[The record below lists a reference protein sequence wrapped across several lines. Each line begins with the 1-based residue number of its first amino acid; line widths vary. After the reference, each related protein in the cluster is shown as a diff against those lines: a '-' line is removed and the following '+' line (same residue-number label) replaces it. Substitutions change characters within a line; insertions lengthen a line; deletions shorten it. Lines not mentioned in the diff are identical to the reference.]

1 MQKVINLTRNQ
12 VIRSAR
18 GFLQGS
24 QLKDALDAIENIEI
38 VMFNSNPDRTRL
50 ESLYN
55 DINPSKS
62 FYVNHIQ
69 KFFFRR
75 FCSSLCMMVSTFVPE
90 DLLPPRDMCN
100 IVVRNVLDFYTAF
113 QCFPEDY
120 MGDVEICKVF

>member
-18 GFLQGS
+18 GYLQGS

-38 VMFNSNPDRTRL
+38 VMFNSIPDRTRL
-50 ESLYN
+50 ESLYR

-75 FCSSLCMMVSTFVPE
+75 FCSSLCMMVSTFVSE

-120 MGDVEICKVF
+120 MGEVEICKVF